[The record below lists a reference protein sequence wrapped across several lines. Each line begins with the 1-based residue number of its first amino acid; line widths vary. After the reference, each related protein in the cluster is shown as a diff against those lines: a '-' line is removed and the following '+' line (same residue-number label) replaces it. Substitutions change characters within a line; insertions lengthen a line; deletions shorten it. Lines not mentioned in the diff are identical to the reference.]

1 MAILSGGRLARG
13 LVYHI
18 ERTAVF
24 SRRVSQDE
32 YSCYKHSEFQP
43 DSMDNQHVRKT
54 ADPLL
59 SPRVWVHGWMW
70 PEEGEEITLHSRAQH
85 HANTTPEW
93 KATREMQW
101 DGSGDHA

>member
-32 YSCYKHSEFQP
+32 YSCYKHSDFQP
-43 DSMDNQHVRKT
+43 DSMDNQHVRET

-59 SPRVWVHGWMW
+59 SPTPCMGAWMDVARR
-70 PEEGEEITLHSRAQH
+70 GGRDNAAFSRA
-85 HANTTPEW
+85 ASCEYY
-93 KATREMQW
+93 A
-101 DGSGDHA
+101 